1 MPLIS
6 QVLVGLWFAETCDV
20 YSVNCQAIFLI
31 GVYSLMTTILFISL
45 CGFSGLLAAR
55 IWGKHF
61 ASWRAGWWVGMSA
74 WAFGCLD
81 ALSLLALPRLGL
93 SFGAVGLPLFLA
105 LVGRLTVTLV
115 FNPLNRKNPRIGLG
129 VWLGMNLFMSGVIG
143 YSLYIEPFAVGV
155 TEMTYTLPS
164 LRGGSAPTGLAPLR
178 IVHLTDLHVERITRR
193 ERDVLAKV
201 VALQPDLLLL
211 TGDYINLD
219 YLDDPLARQD
229 ARDFLAE
236 LAALPIPY
244 GIYAVNG
251 TVDSPERM
259 AFLFDGLPITVLD
272 DAIAPL
278 QIGDETLYIVG
289 ITDHHDEALA
299 AAQLTSL
306 SANLPAHASTILLH
320 HTPDLIETAADV
332 GIDLYLAGHTH
343 GGQIRLPW
351 YGALVTFSAYGKQYE
366 MGQYTV
372 GSTALYI
379 SRGLG
384 MEGFG
389 LPRARFLCPP
399 EIVVVNFTPSP

>member
-1 MPLIS
+1 MKVIL
-6 QVLVGLWFAETCDV
+6 LTLL
-20 YSVNCQAIFLI
+20 NIF
-31 GVYSLMTTILFISL
+31 SA
-45 CGFSGLLAAR
+45 LLAKR
-55 IWGKHF
+55 IWEKRLPHLH
-61 ASWRAGWWVGMSA
+61 AGR
-74 WAFGCLD
+74 WAGLAALALSLLD
-81 ALSLLALPRLGL
+81 ALLVLALPRLNL
-93 SFGAVGLPLFLA
+93 SYGAISLPLFFA
-105 LVGRLTVTLV
+105 VAGRLTITLLT
-115 FNPLNRKNPRIGLG
+115 NPLNRWNPKISLGAWVGLN
-129 VWLGMNLFMSGVIG
+129 VLMSGVILYG
-143 YSLYIEPFAVGV
+143 LYIEPFALGV
-155 TEMTYTLPS
+155 TEWTFAAPS
-164 LRGGSAPTGLAPLR
+164 LRGGSAPTGSAALR
-178 IVHLTDLHVERITRR
+178 IVHLTDFHIERTTRR
-193 ERDVLAKV
+193 ERDVLAQ
-201 VALQPDLLLL
+201 VAALHPDLLLL

-229 ARDFLAE
+229 ARNFLTD

-259 AFLFDGLPITVLD
+259 AYLFDGLPITVLD

-278 QIGDETLYIVG
+278 QIGGETLYIVG
-289 ITDHHDEALA
+289 VTDHHDEAQA

-306 SANLPAHASTILLH
+306 SANLPAGASTILLH
-320 HTPDLIETAADV
+320 HTPDLIETAANVD
-332 GIDLYLAGHTH
+332 IDLYMAGHTH

-372 GSTALYI
+372 GGTTLYI

-399 EIVVVNFTPSP
+399 EIVMVNFTPSP